1 MEQAKCPSTDKQIK
15 KMRCDVCVRV
25 CVLEYYSAIK
35 RQGVLPFVITDETET
50 GGHEANGNKL
60 EKDEYCMVLLMCG
73 I

>member
-1 MEQAKCPSTDKQIK
+1 MC
-15 KMRCDVCVRV
+15 VCVCAGILFSYKEAR
-25 CVLEYYSAIK
+25 I
-35 RQGVLPFVITDETET
+35 LPFVITDETET